1 MKRDN
6 LYLIKNQFAKGNKPN
21 CTSFKK
27 GVVPWNKGLKG
38 IHLSPKSE
46 WKKGQKG
53 RNWIPVNTV
62 TQRKDK
68 NNKLRNWIKIQ
79 EPNKSIELARYNWI
93 KKYGKIIKGDIIH
106 HLDRNTLNDCLWNL
120 IALPRTDHP
129 IFHNRWGIKKLTQ
142 KQLKFYKKR
151 YFKTSK

>member
-1 MKRDN
+1 MIRDN
-6 LYLIKNQFAKGNKPN
+6 SYLIGNKFAKGNKSN

-27 GVVPWNKGLKG
+27 DNMPWNKNLKG
-38 IHLSPKSE
+38 IHLSPKTE

-53 RNWIPVNTV
+53 RNWILVGTI

-68 NNKLRNWIKIQ
+68 NGKLRNFIKIK

-106 HLDRNTLNDCLWNL
+106 HMDGNTLNDFLWNL

-129 IFHNRWGIKKLTQ
+129 IFHNRWGLKKLTK
-142 KQLKFYKKR
+142 KQQKFYKKR
-151 YFKTSK
+151 YF